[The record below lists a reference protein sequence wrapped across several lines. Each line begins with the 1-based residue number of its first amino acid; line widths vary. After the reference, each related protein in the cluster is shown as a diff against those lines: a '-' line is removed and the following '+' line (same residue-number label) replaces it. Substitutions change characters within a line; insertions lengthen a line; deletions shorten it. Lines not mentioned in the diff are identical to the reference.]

1 MFDKYLVTGATGFL
15 GRAVAEELVRRKAQV
30 HALVL
35 HDDPCINLL
44 PKEVHTVIG
53 DVCDKGSLSDFFADA
68 DSRTCVIHCA
78 GIVSVASRPGPRLYQ
93 VNVGGT
99 WRVLRQ
105 CMAHDVGKMVYVSS
119 VHAIPEKPKGCIITE
134 DCEFSPGLVDGDYAK
149 SKAAATE
156 LVFDAAER
164 GLNASIVLPS
174 GIIGPGDLQGGSF
187 TSMARSFLAGKLPLA
202 VRGGYDFVD
211 VRDVANGILA
221 CSESGEPGKG
231 YILSGCYVTIRRM
244 LQLVGKAAKA
254 EVSAHLPAAGAC
266 KAGRSVLRAPEPEGA
281 KAAVFHPVFRF
292 RSCLKRAIQPCRSI
306 GMLCISAAPDGGDL
320 GGYDSLASGAEKK
333 GRSVTSHQQKA
344 PWAGCTRY

>member
-119 VHAIPEKPKGCIITE
+119 VHAIPEKPKDCIITE

-231 YILSGCYVTIRRM
+231 YILSSCYVTIRRM
-244 LQLVGKAAKA
+244 LQLVGKAAKLKYRPIC
-254 EVSAHLPAAGAC
+254 LPLWLARLAAPYYERRSLRER
-266 KAGRSVLRAPEPEGA
+266 KPLFFTPYSVSVLASNGQFSH
-281 KAAVFHPVFRF
+281 AAASECF
-292 RSCLKRAIQPCRSI
+292 AYQPRPI
-306 GMLCISAAPDGGDL
+306 EETLGDMTAWL
-320 GGYDSLASGAEKK
+320 LE
-333 GRSVTSHQQKA
+333 QK
-344 PWAGCTRY
+344 